1 MASGAVARAS
11 YTFFSEDSTNAL
23 FVADGGVLARGAGL
37 RFGSPGFVS
46 TMDDLRYMYGYG
58 SYAVAFPAAAIDKLL
73 GLSVHLRGRAG
84 YVDETR
90 GVRVCAYGAQS
101 RAIDAGDP
109 SSDWSREPS
118 KSWGYQGRRVNLG
131 FYGNTPYATATPYQ
145 GLVIYVGPGGAR
157 VERPAPPDEPPTET
171 ISGGGA
177 DADPLPLEDII
188 VCDQA
193 DQAIKIYR
201 GTEVVW
207 RWAGAEDTT
216 IPSSDRSGFSGN
228 VAECKIV
235 KNGTAVAMAANG
247 GRWAVVGLAETNVLA
262 WGKSSGWPHSIELL
276 PNDIVAVAAT
286 DTSNPA
292 NKGVYLYDVSGSRAK
307 SPNSQNRTQFAMD
320 NPHGL
325 YWDVTLGRMFVSDTQ
340 GLHMCRVGYD
350 GTTFSLDVEQTWLIA
365 PLGLTYAHD
374 LMPVPG
380 SRLLAMTT
388 YEQIVFF
395 DMDSL
400 DWHRDLTIW
409 RMDAKCF
416 DPHRDGKHFLVTVP
430 KAGFSPTWCTDTIE
444 TYSADES
451 FRVYLTIPGSKL
463 YKARWAR

>member
-1 MASGAVARAS
+1 M
-11 YTFFSEDSTNAL
+11 
-23 FVADGGVLARGAGL
+23 
-37 RFGSPGFVS
+37 
-46 TMDDLRYMYGYG
+46 
-58 SYAVAFPAAAIDKLL
+58 
-73 GLSVHLRGRAG
+73 
-84 YVDETR
+84 
-90 GVRVCAYGAQS
+90 
-101 RAIDAGDP
+101 
-109 SSDWSREPS
+109 
-118 KSWGYQGRRVNLG
+118 
-131 FYGNTPYATATPYQ
+131 
-145 GLVIYVGPGGAR
+145 
-157 VERPAPPDEPPTET
+157 
-171 ISGGGA
+171 
-177 DADPLPLEDII
+177 
-188 VCDQA
+188 
-193 DQAIKIYR
+193 
-201 GTEVVW
+201 
-207 RWAGAEDTT
+207 
-216 IPSSDRSGFSGN
+216 
-228 VAECKIV
+228 AECKIV

-307 SPNSQNRTQFAMD
+307 SPNSQNRTKFAMD

-325 YWDVTLGRMFVSDTQ
+325 YWDATLGRMFVSDTQ

-350 GTTFSLDVEQTWLIA
+350 GTTFSLDVERTWLIA

-395 DMDSL
+395 DIDAL
-400 DWHRDLTIW
+400 DWRKDLTIW

-416 DPHRDGKHFLVTVP
+416 DPHRDGVHFLVTVP

-451 FRVYLTIPGSKL
+451 FRQYLVIPGAKL